1 MDPTFASGTPSWEV
15 ADVTDIVDP
24 QALLSQ
30 AEDAVMRLIG
40 LGADCAEAYVAS
52 SSSVSVDV
60 EKDVVTYTTS
70 DSEEGIGLRVV
81 RDGRLGFAYTSDPSR
96 ITEAGRNALDLTR
109 LAPVTGYILPVG
121 GGPYAEI
128 PGLDDPALVAMEPE
142 EAVEMSGE
150 LVEAASEVHPEAS
163 VAGGGVAFG
172 QGAIAVA
179 NSEGV
184 SVASHGTSI
193 SVSAYVVL
201 RDATVSTGYESF
213 SSRAKDIDARAVGKA
228 AAQMALEGQG
238 AKALE
243 EGGEMMVIFRPTAL
257 AELLDYTLVP
267 SVIGDAAQRG
277 ESAFTDREGQQVAA
291 PDVTVVDDPTIPG
304 GLSSGRSD
312 DEGVSSR
319 PNILIDGGVLQG
331 FLYDSFT
338 ANQYGLQS
346 TGNAVRG
353 GGSGWK
359 TQPEAGVSNVVVQVP
374 SRGNLDDLV
383 AEVDR
388 GLLIHDVMGAHTANK
403 STLDFSINTTMPFE
417 VRKGEIVGVRDP
429 VMLGGN
435 LGDALQKVLGA
446 GGRPR
451 QCPVGANVVL
461 PWIAM
466 DGVTVTI

>member
-1 MDPTFASGTPSWEV
+1 M
-15 ADVTDIVDP
+15 TDIVDP

-150 LVEAASEVHPEAS
+150 LVEAAREVHPDAS
-163 VAGGGVAFG
+163 VAGGGVGFG
-172 QGAIAVA
+172 QGVIAVA

-193 SVSAYVVL
+193 SVGAYVVL

-213 SSRAKDIDARAVGKA
+213 SSRVKDIDARAVGKA

-243 EGGEMMVIFRPTAL
+243 KGGEMTAIFRPTAL
-257 AELLDYTLVP
+257 AELLDHTLLP

-277 ESAFTDREGQQVAA
+277 ESAFTGREGQMVAA
-291 PDVTVVDDPTIPG
+291 PDVTVLDDPTIPG

-319 PNILIDGGVLQG
+319 PNILIDGGELQG

-374 SRGNLDDLV
+374 SRGKLDDLV

-388 GLLIHDVMGAHTANK
+388 GLLIHDVMGAHTANM

-429 VMLGGN
+429 LMLGGN

-451 QCPVGANVVL
+451 QCPAGANVVL

>member
-1 MDPTFASGTPSWEV
+1 M
-15 ADVTDIVDP
+15 TDIVDP

-30 AEDAVMRLIG
+30 AEDAVLRLMG

-70 DSEEGIGLRVV
+70 DSEEGVGLRVV
-81 RDGRLGFAYTSDPSR
+81 RDGRLGFAYTSDQSK

-109 LAPVTGYILPVG
+109 LAPITGYIFPVG
-121 GGPYAEI
+121 GEPYAEI

-150 LVEAASEVHPEAS
+150 LVEAAREVHPDAS
-163 VAGGGVAFG
+163 VAGGGVGFG

-184 SVASHGTSI
+184 SIASHGTSI
-193 SVSAYVVL
+193 SVGAYVVL
-201 RDATVSTGYESF
+201 RDATVSTGFESF
-213 SSRAKDIDARAVGKA
+213 SSRAKDIDARAVGRA

-243 EGGEMMVIFRPTAL
+243 KGGEMTVIFRPTAL
-257 AELLDYTLVP
+257 AELLDHTLVP

-277 ESAFTDREGQQVAA
+277 ESAFTGREGQQVAA
-291 PDVTVVDDPTIPG
+291 PDVTVLDDPTIPG

-312 DEGVSSR
+312 DEGFSSR
-319 PNILIDGGVLQG
+319 PNILIDGGVLEG

-359 TQPEAGVSNVVVQVP
+359 TQPEAGVSNIVVQVP
-374 SRGNLDDLV
+374 SRGNLDDLI

-388 GLLIHDVMGAHTANK
+388 GLLIHDVMGAHTANM

-417 VRKGEIVGVRDP
+417 VRKGEIVGVRDAL
-429 VMLGGN
+429 MLGGN

-451 QCPVGANVVL
+451 QCPSGANVIL

>member
-1 MDPTFASGTPSWEV
+1 
-15 ADVTDIVDP
+15 
-24 QALLSQ
+24 
-30 AEDAVMRLIG
+30 
-40 LGADCAEAYVAS
+40 
-52 SSSVSVDV
+52 
-60 EKDVVTYTTS
+60 
-70 DSEEGIGLRVV
+70 
-81 RDGRLGFAYTSDPSR
+81 
-96 ITEAGRNALDLTR
+96 
-109 LAPVTGYILPVG
+109 
-121 GGPYAEI
+121 
-128 PGLDDPALVAMEPE
+128 
-142 EAVEMSGE
+142 
-150 LVEAASEVHPEAS
+150 
-163 VAGGGVAFG
+163 
-172 QGAIAVA
+172 
-179 NSEGV
+179 
-184 SVASHGTSI
+184 
-193 SVSAYVVL
+193 VVL
-201 RDATVSTGYESF
+201 RDATVSTGFESF
-213 SSRAKDIDARAVGKA
+213 SSRAKDIDARAVGRA

-243 EGGEMMVIFRPTAL
+243 KGGEMTVIFRPTAL
-257 AELLDYTLVP
+257 AELLDHTLVP

-277 ESAFTDREGQQVAA
+277 ESAFTGREGQQVAA
-291 PDVTVVDDPTIPG
+291 PDVTVLDDPTIPG

-319 PNILIDGGVLQG
+319 PNILIDGGVLEG

-359 TQPEAGVSNVVVQVP
+359 TQPEAGVSNIVVQVP
-374 SRGNLDDLV
+374 SRGNLDDLI

-388 GLLIHDVMGAHTANK
+388 GLLIHDVMGAHTANM

-417 VRKGEIVGVRDP
+417 VRKGEIVGVRDAL
-429 VMLGGN
+429 MLGGN

-451 QCPVGANVVL
+451 QCPAGANVIL

>member
-1 MDPTFASGTPSWEV
+1 MR
-15 ADVTDIVDP
+15 DIVDP

-30 AEDAVMRLIG
+30 AEDAVLRLLG

-81 RDGRLGFAYTSDPSR
+81 RDGRLGFAYTSDPSK

-121 GGPYAEI
+121 GDPYAEI

-150 LVEAASEVHPEAS
+150 LVEAAREVHPDAS
-163 VAGGGVAFG
+163 VAGGGVGFG
-172 QGAIAVA
+172 QGVIAVA

-193 SVSAYVVL
+193 SVGAYVVL

-213 SSRAKDIDARAVGKA
+213 SSRVKDIDARAVGKA

-243 EGGEMMVIFRPTAL
+243 KGGEMTVIFRPTAL
-257 AELLDYTLVP
+257 AELLDHTLVP

-277 ESAFTDREGQQVAA
+277 ESAFTGREGQQVTA

-304 GLSSGRSD
+304 GLSSGQSD
-312 DEGVSSR
+312 DEGISSR
-319 PNILIDGGVLQG
+319 PNVLIDGGVLQG

-359 TQPEAGVSNVVVQVP
+359 NQPEAGVSNVVVKVP
-374 SRGNLDDLV
+374 SRGDLDDLV

-388 GLLIHDVMGAHTANK
+388 GLLIHDIMGAHTANK
-403 STLDFSINTTMPFE
+403 STLDFSVNTTMPFE

-429 VMLGGN
+429 AMLGGN
-435 LGDALQKVLGA
+435 LGDLLQKVLGA

-451 QCPVGANVVL
+451 QCPIGANVVL

-466 DGVTVTI
+466 DGVTVTV